1 MSPSS
6 WWFYA
11 FILSVR
17 DLGCYGQLKHMR
29 AHGRGPKKGKTEIT
43 FDASNRFRDD
53 SSGGTSN
60 LASKSSEG
68 SGGGIDFGGN
78 LIVSDADFMNGAA
91 SPGGINPAII
101 RAASLKAD
109 IVNQKVSAPRPSAA
123 SSSSSG
129 SSSSSESKRV
139 RHAVRSNNSSVVKGR
154 EAHLEAIRQKQGI
167 ILFTH
172 IRRAG
177 GTVLEDYVLK
187 PFVKSTKRQA
197 YLCKEGELGR

>member
-1 MSPSS
+1 MPLCSR
-6 WWFYA
+6 WFYVFVLA
-11 FILSVR
+11 AR
-17 DLGCYGQLKHMR
+17 DLGCDGQLKHMR
-29 AHGRGPKKGKTEIT
+29 AHGRGPKKGRTEVT

-53 SSGGTSN
+53 SSGSVSDQDARPTIS
-60 LASKSSEG
+60 

-91 SPGGINPAII
+91 SPGGINPAIN
-101 RAASLKAD
+101 RAASLKSTAQ
-109 IVNQKVSAPRPSAA
+109 NQNALTPTSPGGGSI
-123 SSSSSG
+123 SSSG
-129 SSSSSESKRV
+129 SSSGQSKRGQKEF
-139 RHAVRSNNSSVVKGR
+139 RSTNASAVQGR
-154 EAHLEAIRQKQGI
+154 EVHLEAIRQKQGI